1 MSVLV
6 DIFRIPE
13 PAEKDVPLIGLHD
26 RFDIPFLDE
35 EFLKDSL
42 DLNYLVSGNREATFF
57 AKVKGNSHGSKY
69 REGDVLVVDR
79 SLPLQSNRSV
89 VCYIG
94 NEFEVKFL
102 KLRDNSLWLESF
114 SGVERPL
121 LITEENQ
128 FLIWGRVTYE
138 LRKVW

>member
-6 DIFRIPE
+6 EIFRIPE
-13 PAEKDVPLIGLHD
+13 PVERNVPFIGLYD
-26 RFDIPFLDE
+26 PLDIPFLDD

-42 DLNYLVSGNREATFF
+42 DLNFLVSGNREATFF
-57 AKVKGNSHGSKY
+57 ARVKGDCQGSKY

-79 SLPLQSNRSV
+79 SLPLRINQPV
-89 VCYIG
+89 VCCIG

-102 KLRDNSLWLESF
+102 KRRDDGLWLEAL

-121 LITEENQ
+121 LLTEKNQ
-128 FLIWGRVTYE
+128 LMVWGRVTFE
-138 LRKVW
+138 VRKVW